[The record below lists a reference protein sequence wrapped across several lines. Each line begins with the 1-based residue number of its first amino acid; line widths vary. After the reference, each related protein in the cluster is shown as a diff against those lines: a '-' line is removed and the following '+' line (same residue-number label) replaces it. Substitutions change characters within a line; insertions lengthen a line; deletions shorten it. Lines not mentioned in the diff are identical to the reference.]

1 MNRTRAWI
9 LVTAVGCFAA
19 GMSVGVASPSLFA
32 AFAAGAD
39 ASDPDDL
46 YVRRVAADY
55 GLTAKQQR
63 QLRAVLQRRA
73 EEEREVFRAAAE
85 LPAPVASALEAV
97 RRRTAER
104 MRALLSD
111 SQRRAYDQ
119 AVQHQEK

>member
-1 MNRTRAWI
+1 
-9 LVTAVGCFAA
+9 
-19 GMSVGVASPSLFA
+19 MSVGVAYPSLSA
-32 AFAAGAD
+32 AFAAGAE
-39 ASDPDDL
+39 ASDEDDL
-46 YVRRVAADY
+46 YVRRMAADY

-97 RRRTAER
+97 RRRTVER